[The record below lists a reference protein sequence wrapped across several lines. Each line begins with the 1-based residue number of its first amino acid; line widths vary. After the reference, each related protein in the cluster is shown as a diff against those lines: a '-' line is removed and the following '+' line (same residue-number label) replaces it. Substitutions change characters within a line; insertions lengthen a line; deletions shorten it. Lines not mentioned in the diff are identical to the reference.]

1 MKAFA
6 QAMLAQ
12 MQRKMVEI
20 SSNPHPTTMLIKGFG
35 YESDH
40 TKFIRELKEKK
51 PHLEE
56 DQRKGRALLWDKA
69 PINLDE
75 TARAA
80 EANVPHKAYPYQ
92 TKV

>member
-1 MKAFA
+1 MRISHERLKC
-6 QAMLAQ
+6 
-12 MQRKMVEI
+12 VETTFKE
-20 SSNPHPTTMLIKGFG
+20 HTMLIKGSG

-40 TKFIRELKEKK
+40 TKFIRELKEKM
-51 PHLEE
+51 PHLEA
-56 DQRKGRALLWDKA
+56 DQLKGRALLWDKA

-80 EANVPHKAYPYQ
+80 VANVPHKAYPYQ